1 MRRRWSAIA
10 ADSARS
16 RSRGHALPLAMA
28 LALLALAAGAA
39 CSRDGR
45 ADAQGK
51 AGQGKQARIAIT
63 TATVAAREVPRSV
76 EVIGTLLP
84 FEEVVLTND
93 HPGTVEAV
101 RVDLGDRVEPGQ
113 LLLRLDDR
121 EARLA
126 LAQADANLLAAE
138 RALARARAGAE
149 AALATIARNGAAM
162 EEARLNR
169 KRFEDL
175 FAEGAV
181 SASQQD
187 TARTQH
193 DMASASVRWAE
204 AQAESDA
211 QAVQTASAA
220 VEQTRPALD
229 LARKRLADIEIRSP
243 MKGAVKQRLVSA
255 GDGIREKTPLL
266 VVVTTDPLKLQGTVP
281 ERFAPEVHVGQ
292 PVQVTLEAYPG
303 RAFRG
308 KVSRVSPSVDPQN
321 RTLALEAVL
330 ENPDGRLKPG
340 FFARGHV
347 LARTDRAVPFVPEA
361 ALYTFVGITKVF
373 AVSGETVQE
382 RQVETGERLEGWVEI
397 RRGVTPG
404 EVVAT
409 ANLGALF
416 DGAQVTVTAAA
427 GAGEA
432 RR

>member
-10 ADSARS
+10 ADSARP
-16 RSRGHALPLAMA
+16 RYRGHSLPLALA

-39 CSRDGR
+39 CSPDGR
-45 ADAQGK
+45 ANAQGK

-63 TATVAAREVPRSV
+63 TATVAARDVPRSV
-76 EVIGTLLP
+76 EVTGTLLP

-126 LAQADANLLAAE
+126 LAQAEANLLAAE
-138 RALARARAGAE
+138 RGLARARAAAE
-149 AALATIARNGAAM
+149 AALATIARNRAAM
-162 EEARLNR
+162 EDARINR

-181 SASQQD
+181 SASQRD

-193 DMASASVRWAE
+193 DMATASVRWAE

-211 QAVQTASAA
+211 QGVQTAAAA
-220 VEQTRPALD
+220 VEQARPALA

-266 VVVTTDPLKLQGTVP
+266 ILVTTDPLKLQGTVP

-308 KVSRVSPSVDPQN
+308 KVSRVSPSVDPQT
-321 RTLALEAVL
+321 RTLALEALL
-330 ENPDGRLKPG
+330 ENADGRLKPG
-340 FFARGHV
+340 FFARGHI

-409 ANLGALF
+409 ANLAALF
-416 DGAQVTVTAAA
+416 DGAQVTVTGAA

>member
-16 RSRGHALPLAMA
+16 RYRGHSLPLAFA

-51 AGQGKQARIAIT
+51 QTRIPIT
-63 TATVAAREVPRSV
+63 AATVAAREVPRSV
-76 EVIGTLLP
+76 EVTGTLLP

-126 LAQADANLLAAE
+126 LAQAEANHLAAE
-138 RALARARAGAE
+138 RALARARAAAE
-149 AALATIARNGAAM
+149 AALATIARNRAAL
-162 EEARLNR
+162 EEALLNR

-181 SASQQD
+181 SASQRD

-211 QAVQTASAA
+211 QGIQTASAA
-220 VEQTRPALD
+220 VEQARAGLA

-243 MKGAVKQRLVSA
+243 MKGAVKQRLVST

-266 VVVTTDPLKLQGTVP
+266 VLVTTDPLKLQGTVP

-308 KVSRVSPSVDPQN
+308 KVSRVSPSVDPQT
-321 RTLALEAVL
+321 RTLGLEALL
-330 ENPDGRLKPG
+330 ENADGRLKPG
-340 FFARGHV
+340 FFARGHI

-382 RQVETGERLEGWVEI
+382 RQVETGEHLEGWVEI
-397 RRGVTPG
+397 RRGVKAG

-409 ANLGALF
+409 ANLAALF
-416 DGAQVTVTAAA
+416 DGAAVSVTGAA

-432 RR
+432 SR